1 MTTPQKDLPRAVFLM
16 GPTASGKTDIAVELV
31 HHFPF
36 EIISVDSALVYREM
50 DVGTAK
56 PTADV
61 LAQAPH
67 RLIDIRDPS
76 QAYSAA
82 EFRQDALNEMADIV
96 AHGRIPLLVG
106 GTMLYFRALENGL
119 AILPAADPD
128 VRERLE
134 QEAARSGWL
143 VMHERLSQVDPVS
156 AQRIHPNDPQRI
168 QRALEVFEITGR
180 SLSQLHAEEGAQ
192 RLPYRLIKL
201 GLCPE
206 QRAVLHARIE
216 KRFLHMLGMGLLD
229 ELARLRARGDL
240 RPDMP
245 SMRSVGYRQTWEY
258 LDGAYGYQEL
268 VQRGIAA
275 SRQLAKRQL
284 TWMRS
289 EQDLLNF
296 SIDEPNIFDRV
307 LKKLQH
313 VLT

>member
-1 MTTPQKDLPRAVFLM
+1 MTSLQKDLPHAVFLM

-31 HHFPF
+31 RHFPF

-50 DVGTAK
+50 DIGTAK

-119 AILPAADPD
+119 ATLPGADPH

-134 QEAARSGWL
+134 QEAASLGWL
-143 VMHERLSQVDPVS
+143 VMHERLRQVDPVS
-156 AQRIHPNDPQRI
+156 AQRIHPNDPQRT
-168 QRALEVFEITGR
+168 QRALEVFELTGR
-180 SLSQLHAEEGAQ
+180 PLSQLHAEVGTQ
-192 RLPYRLIKL
+192 QLPYRLIKL

-216 KRFLHMLGMGLLD
+216 KRFLHMLELGLLD

-245 SMRSVGYRQTWEY
+245 SMRSVGYRQAWEY
-258 LDGAYGYQEL
+258 LEGAYDYQDM

-289 EQDLLNF
+289 EQELLNF